1 MIPHLLYFISLARI
15 FHGLTNTTDYSFN
28 PSLSNAQASQ
38 GGIVSEEECDE
49 SFGDGSTKSVLHK
62 ILDDGY
68 DKTIVPSKNGALV
81 SVEVALQTFSDIS
94 ESSAS
99 FTADILLR

>member
-1 MIPHLLYFISLARI
+1 M
-15 FHGLTNTTDYSFN
+15 TNTTDYAFN
-28 PSLSNAQASQ
+28 PSSTNAQASE
-38 GGIVSEEECDE
+38 GGVASEEECEE
-49 SFGDGSTKSVLHK
+49 SFGDGSMKSVLHK
-62 ILDDGY
+62 ILGDGY